1 MREEVQILSV
11 YLAVNDGR
19 EGDKGKN
26 ESKRHKENTGTK
38 ADGPMMIGIFFN
50 LGPCL

>member
-1 MREEVQILSV
+1 MCEAVQILSV
-11 YLAVNDGR
+11 YLAVNYGR

-26 ESKRHKENTGTK
+26 ESKRHKENTGAK
-38 ADGPMMIGIFFN
+38 AGGPKMIGIFFN